1 MITTRPK
8 VAELIFRLYGRSLH
22 PELFQICQTRTIE
35 REAYRAKIDITPAGH
50 IVTWQS
56 ADATLCEVVTASHY
70 ELPRFRC
77 LHAAP
82 FHETEEQVVQKR
94 NGVIYGVKF
103 GLEILSPKHFWTVQK
118 QAAHTNIEEGLV
130 HRFDSNGRVA
140 LGALSY
146 VFVKSN
152 SRRLVVRSFHTF
164 PEDYTVVC
172 CDSLFRSPQE
182 TRS

>member
-1 MITTRPK
+1 VITTRPK

-22 PELFQICQTRTIE
+22 PELFQICKTRVVE

-50 IVTWQS
+50 LVTWQS
-56 ADATLCEVVTASHY
+56 DEATLCEVVTAAHY

-77 LHAAP
+77 LHAASL
-82 FHETEEQVVQKR
+82 HEAEEHVEQSR
-94 NGVIYGVKF
+94 NGVQYGAKF
-103 GLEILSPKHFWTVQK
+103 GLEIYSPKHFWKMQK
-118 QAAHTNIEEGLV
+118 QAAHANVEDGLL

-152 SRRLVVRSFHTF
+152 YRRLVVRSFHTF

-172 CDSLFRSPQE
+172 CESLFRTRQE
-182 TRS
+182 TDS